1 MRAGFIKTRAGMSC
15 DNKTISTQLGPIVSL
30 FLVMLSFPF
39 NSLKNLPCRLIC
51 TFSAPRF
58 ALSFRSWPDLFAYPR
73 LKSPS
78 IHPSPSASALSL
90 SLSPHILA
98 RCFLF
103 DRLLVNIHT
112 SIARDLFVK
121 STHPSRRREKE
132 KLKPSLLAY
141 PSLWS
146 LGVTANPRAFPGE
159 ARRFVHIRVRF
170 AWKLF
175 GS

>member
-1 MRAGFIKTRAGMSC
+1 MRVGFIKTRTGVSR
-15 DNKTISTQLGPIVSL
+15 DNKTISCATSADRSIVSRNALPSFHGFSFSSPSKPFFTFLAISSARLVL
-30 FLVMLSFPF
+30 FASSYLRVLNRIYLRIRGWNHPLSVSFP
-39 NSLKNLPCRLIC
+39 SSYP
-51 TFSAPRF
+51 PR
-58 ALSFRSWPDLFAYPR
+58 S
-73 LKSPS
+73 
-78 IHPSPSASALSL
+78 
-90 SLSPHILA
+90 
-98 RCFLF
+98 FLF
-103 DRLLVNIHT
+103 DRVLVNIHT
-112 SIARDLFVK
+112 STARDLFVK